1 MTLNIKEKL
10 YARCILGLLC
20 ALFTFTACNKDEQD
34 PLAEDYDAL
43 FPFEGIEDY
52 EDEDGAIIIRNE
64 DPFITKKTFEY
75 KGEEGIFDPTDY
87 EVVLRYRYDDKN
99 AVQTHAARYLVR
111 FVNEAKQLV
120 SISSNKNT
128 HYMDPIEYEELN
140 GAKPPQDYE
149 MESGKD
155 YEIRFKVKSGHQI
168 LLCVNGAGPRN
179 TSMKASLTATPLDDS
194 SEPIVLQTEQYQ
206 NDEGQVMLPYPY
218 CKYVVLP

>member
-1 MTLNIKEKL
+1 MTLDMKKIIF
-10 YARCILGLLC
+10 ALC
-20 ALFTFTACNKDEQD
+20 ALCCLTACNKDEED
-34 PLAEDYDAL
+34 PIPEDYEAL

-52 EDEDGAIIIRNE
+52 EDENGAIIIRNE

-75 KGEEGIFDPTDY
+75 KGEEGVYDPTDY
-87 EVVLRYRYDDKN
+87 EVVLTYRYDDRN
-99 AVQTHAARYLVR
+99 FVQTDAARYLVR
-111 FVNEAKQLV
+111 FVDEHKQLV
-120 SISSNKNT
+120 SISSNRNT
-128 HYMDPIEYEELN
+128 HYMDPVEYEELN
-140 GAKPPQDYE
+140 GAKPAQDYE
-149 MESGKD
+149 MKSGET
-155 YEIRFKVKSGHQI
+155 YEIRFKVQSGHQL